1 MVESDLRQDHIV
13 DEALSRLGGLLY
25 MSNGVQVPLGG
36 LHVNR
41 EIKGLV
47 SYSLELL
54 EAWQHAFEGPALLAE
69 SLVKPLQVHFKV
81 LHLVYKWLDR
91 FRQLTVVLSLKL
103 QRHRSESLFAL
114 SRRERHDVGVD
125 LVGLESLELPLERLG
140 VTR

>member
-1 MVESDLRQDHIV
+1 
-13 DEALSRLGGLLY
+13 

-36 LHVNR
+36 LHVYG

-47 SYSLELL
+47 SCSLELL
-54 EAWQHAFEGPALLAE
+54 EAWQHAFEGPAFLAE

-81 LHLVYKWLDR
+81 LHLAYKWVDR

-114 SRRERHDVGVD
+114 SRRKRHDVGVD

-140 VTR
+140 ITR